1 MFYVNC
7 NFEVTIMELWD
18 TYDKNGN
25 KLNFDLIKGET
36 IAYKWVSK
44 EEFIAYMDSD
54 DCMDTQKTD

>member
-1 MFYVNC
+1 
-7 NFEVTIMELWD
+7 MELWD